1 MRSPLSFAPK
11 PTLTGSLVRLRP
23 LTLTDVPAVLNTLAD
38 TESMRLTGT
47 HRQFSTAQ
55 VAEAISGWADRDDRV
70 DMAVIER
77 STGAHAG
84 EVVLDHLD
92 TDNQSCGFRIALT
105 QGYTGRGLGTEAT
118 ALMLGY
124 AFDTVGV
131 HRVELEVYAF
141 NPRAR
146 HVYEKAGFVY
156 EGTKRQV
163 LRWKDH
169 WVDAQILAMLAD
181 DWAARRA
188 RAATEGHAGTPPLTP
203 GSP

>member
-11 PTLTGSLVRLRP
+11 PTLTGDRVELRP
-23 LTLTDVPAVLNTLAD
+23 LTLADVPAVMTTLAD
-38 TESMRLTGT
+38 TESTRLTGT
-47 HRQFSTAQ
+47 HRQFTTEQ
-55 VAEAISGWADRDDRV
+55 VAAAIRDWADREDRI

-77 STGAHAG
+77 ATGAHAG
-84 EVVLDHLD
+84 EVVLNDLD

-105 QGYTGRGLGTEAT
+105 HDYTGRGLGTEAT
-118 ALMLGY
+118 ALMLHH

-156 EGTKRQV
+156 EGTKRHV
-163 LRWKDH
+163 LRWSDR
-169 WVDAQILAMLAD
+169 WVDAQVLAMLAD

-188 RAATEGHAGTPPLTP
+188 RAATEGHAPGPFTP
-203 GSP
+203 GSR